1 VQKDQV
7 VEVRV
12 GTHGQDGSI
21 TNDIEIHSKSAFHWF
36 VKSVRVRI
44 AP

>member
-7 VEVRV
+7 VEVRA
-12 GTHGQDGSI
+12 GTESADSSMTHNEG
-21 TNDIEIHSKSAFHWF
+21 IHSKSAFHWLLR
-36 VKSVRVRI
+36 SVRVRI